1 MSDVITYSAK
11 QKRFLLRTDASLY
24 VIDLYDGKYP
34 LQRYYGPLTDTLP
47 DAFHIYRAFS
57 PYPPEYGPAFSFDT
71 IMAEYPTFG
80 NGDLRRDAMRVV
92 GPDGSGVTDFTYIG
106 HVIDKG
112 RAPIPGLPFAR
123 ADEDTYRLELFM
135 EDAVTGCVLTLHYVV
150 FPRENVISRSY
161 TLRNGSPDAVVL
173 DNGMSLSLDLPR
185 ADFDLTYLPGTYG
198 SERFPAGTPLTQG
211 CFLMESRRGSSS
223 HHMSPF
229 FALTAKGGTEESGD
243 AYGFNLI
250 YSGNFRSLVEVDQ
263 NRTTRVQSGINPDTF
278 SWKLE
283 PGEVFHAPEA
293 VMTFTDKGL
302 GQVSRNFHRF
312 ANKHLA
318 RPCGSD
324 KRPVVLNTWEGNFFN
339 ISESRMVDYA
349 REAHA
354 LGIDMLVM
362 DDGWFG
368 ARRNDLAGL
377 GDWWECRGLFPD
389 GLKSFVARVKA
400 EGVRFGLWI
409 EPEMV
414 NPDSDLYRAHPDW
427 CLHVPGRR
435 RSESRNQLVLDM
447 ANPAVLDYLKATF
460 AATFDGV
467 GLDYFKWDMNRNLC
481 EVWSS
486 ALPADRQGEAY
497 HRYVLGVYDL
507 ADWFRT
513 RYPDAM
519 IEMCSG
525 GGGRYDLGMLPYC
538 SQIWTSDTTD
548 AVHRTKIQYG
558 SLHAYPASMMSCH
571 VSNHYNVVE
580 DPQRMEFRWRVA
592 MGGPLGYELDPTTLC
607 EKVKDTIRAQIAEWR
622 NCENVVLWGDVYRL
636 TNPLSGAV
644 YAYYHAAPDA
654 GELYLNF
661 LQLVPEE
668 PKTYVLKLTAADP
681 DAVYKDRYTGLV
693 VTGRQLREGF
703 AVRSEQTDQLAKVW
717 YFVRQ

>member
-1 MSDVITYSAK
+1 MSDTITYSASE
-11 QKRFLLRTDASLY
+11 KRFCLRTDSTLY

-34 LQRYYGPLTDTLP
+34 LQRYYGPAVDTLP
-47 DAFHIYRAFS
+47 DAFHVYRAFS
-57 PYPPEYGPAFSFDT
+57 PYPTEYGPGFSFDT
-71 IMAEYPTFG
+71 ILSEYPTFG
-80 NGDLRRDAMRVV
+80 NGDMRHEAMRVK
-92 GPDGSGVTDFTYIG
+92 GPDGSGVTDFVFIG
-106 HVIDKG
+106 FKIDAG
-112 RAPIPGLPFAR
+112 REPIPGLPYAR
-123 ADEDTYRLELFM
+123 PDADTETLEMHM
-135 EDAVTGCVLTLHYVV
+135 EDPVTGCVLTLRYVV
-150 FPRENVISRSY
+150 FPHEDVIARSY
-161 TLRNGSPDAVVL
+161 SLRNASGGSVVL
-173 DNGMSLSLDLPR
+173 ENGMSLCLDIPR

-198 SERFPAGTPLTQG
+198 SERFNTKRPLSQG
-211 CFLMESRRGSSS
+211 CFLMDSRRGSSS

-229 FALTAKGGTEESGD
+229 FALSDRGASEESGR
-243 AYGFNLI
+243 AYGFNLV
-250 YSGNFRSLVEVDQ
+250 YSGNFRSMVEVDQ
-263 NRTTRVQSGINPDTF
+263 NQTTRVLTGINPDTF
-278 SWKLE
+278 SWKLA

-293 VMTFTDKGL
+293 VMTYTDKGL

-312 ANKHLA
+312 ANRHLA
-318 RPCGSD
+318 RPCGFER
-324 KRPVVLNTWEGNFFN
+324 RPVVLNTWEGTFFN
-339 ISESRMVDYA
+339 INEDRLVKYA
-349 REAHA
+349 KEAAA

-368 ARRNDLAGL
+368 TRRNDLAGL
-377 GDWWECRGLFPD
+377 GDWWECRDLFPD
-389 GLKSFVARVKA
+389 GLGAFVSRVKA
-400 EGVRFGLWI
+400 QGVRFGIWI

-447 ANPAVLDYLKATF
+447 GNPDVLDYLKTTF
-460 AATFDGV
+460 SKTFDGV
-467 GLDYFKWDMNRNLC
+467 GLDYFKWDMNRHLC

-486 ALPADRQGEAY
+486 SLPADRQGEAY

-513 RYPDAM
+513 QYPDAM

-548 AVHRTKIQYG
+548 AVHRTKIQSG
-558 SLHAYPASMMSCH
+558 SLYGYPASMMSCH

-580 DPQRMEFRWRVA
+580 DEQRMEFRWRVA
-592 MGGPLGYELDPTTLC
+592 MGGPLGYELDPTSLSD
-607 EKVKDTIRAQIAEWR
+607 KVKETIRAQIAEWR
-622 NCENVVLWGDVYRL
+622 NCEQIVLWGDYYRL
-636 TNPLSGAV
+636 TDPLAGAV
-644 YAYYHAAPDA
+644 YAYCHALPDA

-668 PKTYVLKLTAADP
+668 PKTYVLKLIAADP
-681 DAVYKDRYTGLV
+681 DAVYKDRYTGLI
-693 VTGRQLREGF
+693 VTGQQLRDGF
-703 AVRSEQTDQLAKVW
+703 AVRSERTDQLAKAW